1 MVDFE
6 FADGYAKLPRDARQR
21 GYHDVDQFIADSAE
35 LIIALRDARAAF
47 ETAEGKER
55 EWISFSREIHRAQRG
70 DAPLDVMIAEAQSWA
85 AGWWRRAN
93 ARRRCCSS
101 PVRKSSRTMLPT

>member
-35 LIIALRDARAAF
+35 LIIALRDAREAHAA
-47 ETAEGKER
+47 ARGKPG
-55 EWISFSREIHRAQRG
+55 EWNSFSREIHRAQRG
-70 DAPLDVMIAEAQSWA
+70 DAPLDVMIAEARSWA
-85 AGWWRRAN
+85 SRWWRRAS
-93 ARRRCCSS
+93 ARNHRPAAEEQR
-101 PVRKSSRTMLPT
+101 